1 MIAVFV
7 VSDVMIGVVVCDF
20 VICVVVFPDVVTGI
34 VVVSG
39 VVVVVAAIVTGVVVI
54 FVVVTGVVVCDI
66 VNRLGI
72 SDAVISVVV
81 AVDLQVR
88 GHASDPSINV
98 TDHIMP
104 KQSHIQHSRMADTL
118 LYDIPRHDAPC
129 SRLSV
134 EFFVLKYRPH
144 TP

>member
-1 MIAVFV
+1 V
-7 VSDVMIGVVVCDF
+7 
-20 VICVVVFPDVVTGI
+20 
-34 VVVSG
+34 
-39 VVVVVAAIVTGVVVI
+39 VVVI

-66 VNRLGI
+66 VNRLVI
-72 SDAVISVVV
+72 SDVVISVVVV

-104 KQSHIQHSRMADTL
+104 KQSHIQHSRTADTL
-118 LYDIPRHDAPC
+118 LYDITRYDAPC
-129 SRLSV
+129 PRLSV
-134 EFFVLKYRPH
+134 EIFVLKYRPH